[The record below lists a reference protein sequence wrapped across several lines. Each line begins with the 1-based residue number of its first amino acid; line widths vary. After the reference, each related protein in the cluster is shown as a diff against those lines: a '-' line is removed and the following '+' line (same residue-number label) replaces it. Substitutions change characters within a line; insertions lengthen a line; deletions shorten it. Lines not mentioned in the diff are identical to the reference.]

1 MTLLRHIASCN
12 RYDPLGFVE
21 FTIAGRPAGL
31 IRPETATYLSAQGL
45 AEPGGDFAS
54 VSAYLARIVDGLSG
68 AGLMARPRGEMMPVL
83 HRWGDPAIGQ
93 IDRAGLPALGLPA
106 FGVHVNGFVRGEHGL
121 ELWIGRRAMDRPV
134 APGKLDHLVAGG
146 VTMGLTAAQTLIK
159 EADEEAGL
167 PPDIA
172 RRAVPAGIVSY
183 RLDLPEGL
191 RRDTLFVFDLE
202 LPQGIVPANRD
213 GEVESFELWPVAR
226 VIENLRTGDDFKFNV
241 GPVLIDFL
249 IRHGLLDP
257 DNEPDYAELARG
269 LRA

>member
-1 MTLLRHIASCN
+1 MTLLRHIALCN
-12 RYDPLGFVE
+12 RYDPRGFVE
-21 FTIAGRPAGL
+21 FIVAGRPAGL
-31 IRPETATYLSAQGL
+31 IRPDMAAYLSAQGL
-45 AEPGGDFAS
+45 AEPAGDFAS

-83 HRWGDPAIGQ
+83 HRWGDAPVGQ
-93 IDRAGLPALGLPA
+93 IDRAGLPA
-106 FGVHVNGFVRGEHGL
+106 FGVHVNGFVRGENGL
-121 ELWIGRRAMDRPV
+121 EIWIGRRAMDRLV

-146 VTMGLTAAQTLIK
+146 ITMGLTAAQTLIK

-183 RLDLPEGL
+183 NLDLPEGL

-202 LPQGIVPANRD
+202 LPKGIVPANRD
-213 GEVESFELWPVAR
+213 GEVESFELWPIAR

-257 DNEPDYAELARG
+257 DTEPDYAELARG
-269 LRA
+269 LRG